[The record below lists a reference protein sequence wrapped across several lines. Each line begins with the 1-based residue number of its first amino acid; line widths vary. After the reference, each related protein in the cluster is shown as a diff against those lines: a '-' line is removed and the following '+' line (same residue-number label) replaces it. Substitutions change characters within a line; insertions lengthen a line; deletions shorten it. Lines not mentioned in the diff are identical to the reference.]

1 VTPSYFTSEPCRDEL
16 EKFLRAESERG
27 RNDLVLPIY
36 YIECEVLQDEE
47 LRAADPLANTLC
59 ERQRQ
64 AWRKLRFRPFGEA
77 IVRKALEQLAREIVK
92 ARRRPMPPRRVN
104 EAQPTT
110 TTAAAN
116 GTVGSTQIAGHRR
129 DRVPRR

>member
-1 VTPSYFTSEPCRDEL
+1 MSFILDALRKSE
-16 EKFLRAESERG
+16 
-27 RNDLVLPIY
+27 I
-36 YIECEVLQDEE
+36 
-47 LRAADPLANTLC
+47 

-110 TTAAAN
+110 TTAAGPMAPSAAPKSQVTV
-116 GTVGSTQIAGHRR
+116 GTVFR
-129 DRVPRR
+129 DVDAHWCPK